1 MLDSI
6 LQTAAEFVYGGLTQ
20 IGITG
25 ANLDTIKL
33 CLEISFIILALWLYI
48 RRNKLRAAEE
58 PAKHYYP
65 GKGFKPPRWTP
76 NGYYYDEEKQRWIG
90 PDFKKKDK

>member
-25 ANLDTIKL
+25 TDLDTIKL
-33 CLEISFIILALWLYI
+33 CLEISFIVLTLWLYI
-48 RRNKLRAAEE
+48 RRNKRKASKE
-58 PAKHYYP
+58 PVTPYYP
-65 GKGFKPPRWTP
+65 GKGFKPRRWTP
-76 NGYYYDEEKQRWIG
+76 DGYYYDEEKQRWIG
-90 PDFKKKDK
+90 PDFKNKDK